1 MRCRVVFK
9 DIRSILAFVQDIQSR
24 SWGYDSAATQ
34 DGGVSPRIFKICGL
48 KNRLDP
54 DDDAVK
60 TFGFR
65 DLQLNLEVGFK
76 DGKIEPCQEPPKR
89 EESESSKDQR
99 PGAAWGPGVRQHICE
114 VQVLLKSFDE
124 VLKKYEVLKGQSYKE
139 LRDMA
144 GQ

>member
-9 DIRSILAFVQDIQSR
+9 DIGSIHAFVQDIQSR
-24 SWGYDSAATQ
+24 AWQPVTQ

-76 DGKIEPCQEPPKR
+76 DGKIEPCQEPP
-89 EESESSKDQR
+89 
-99 PGAAWGPGVRQHICE
+99 GVAWGPGVRQHICE

-124 VLKKYEVLKGQSYKE
+124 VLKKCEVLKGQSYKE

-144 GQ
+144 GK

>member
-76 DGKIEPCQEPPKR
+76 DGKIEPCQEPP
-89 EESESSKDQR
+89 
-99 PGAAWGPGVRQHICE
+99 GVAWGPGVRQHICE

-124 VLKKYEVLKGQSYKE
+124 VLKKCEVLKGQSYKE

-144 GQ
+144 GK

>member
-76 DGKIEPCQEPPKR
+76 DGKIEPCQEPP
-89 EESESSKDQR
+89 
-99 PGAAWGPGVRQHICE
+99 GAAWGPGVRQHICE

-139 LRDMA
+139 LRDMS